1 MTSAS
6 FAARFSRAVSHTSA
20 QHQPLPLES
29 HDESSTGTP
38 STHTRSHN
46 HHNQN
51 NNNNNP
57 SDNNNNNNNVL
68 HAHRQNHNSS
78 KLPAFRFA
86 DLRKDRISLPS
97 LQQPTPL
104 APVLSQTTVD
114 QSAHIPGSSQSSLH
128 HHSSFPE
135 RPVSLEKKQSG
146 GATRTRS
153 LKFHLPP
160 TIAPS
165 ADSSPGPK
173 RPASDD
179 VSARSQLSSVVATA
193 PLKRRLTESAA
204 NESAPHQREL
214 QSPNAVEPAKPDDK
228 KSRPPISRKHTHT
241 TSTGG
246 AASTSSGRA
255 VIPPIRAFRSSGSRK
270 SVVLDMHNRRTSEDS
285 YSGEPGDT
293 NQRDRA
299 LRALEGRRDDDF
311 TQPPSESGEMTA
323 TTDNDNTADI
333 FMKIAREDP
342 APRTE
347 KPAAVAEPSHIVSS
361 LLLLDGYRTEPLANI
376 S

>member
-6 FAARFSRAVSHTSA
+6 FAARSSRAVSHTSA
-20 QHQPLPLES
+20 QQPLPLES
-29 HDESSTGTP
+29 HDDYSTGTP
-38 STHTRSHN
+38 SNHTRS
-46 HHNQN
+46 N
-51 NNNNNP
+51 NNNHHH
-57 SDNNNNNNNVL
+57 NNNNSSDNNVL

-104 APVLSQTTVD
+104 APVLSQTTAD
-114 QSAHIPGSSQSSLH
+114 QNAHIPGSSQSSLH
-128 HHSSFPE
+128 HYSSFPD

-153 LKFHLPP
+153 LKFHIPS
-160 TIAPS
+160 TTAPS
-165 ADSSPGPK
+165 SDSSPGPK

-179 VSARSQLSSVVATA
+179 VSARSQLSSVVATT

-204 NESAPHQREL
+204 NESAPRQREL
-214 QSPNAVEPAKPDDK
+214 ELPNAVESAKSDDK
-228 KSRPPISRKHTHT
+228 KSRPPISRKHNHT

-246 AASTSSGRA
+246 DASTSSGRA

-270 SVVLDMHNRRTSEDS
+270 SVVLDMHNRRASEDL
-285 YSGEPGDT
+285 YSGETTDT
-293 NQRDRA
+293 NQHDRA
-299 LRALEGRRDDDF
+299 LQALEGRRGDDF
-311 TQPPSESGEMTA
+311 THPPSESGEMTT

-342 APRTE
+342 APRAE
-347 KPAAVAEPSHIVSS
+347 KPVAVAEPSPIVSS
-361 LLLLDGYRTEPLANI
+361 LSDGYITEPAG
-376 S
+376 